1 MRSPSLFPQCLFRA
15 LDDDLEDTGSLR
27 VGWGVGDTLS
37 VMGLVELSLLK
48 RVESGKSASLSLPNE
63 LSISSLIFLL
73 WPIQT
78 ERLSLLCTVFTADL
92 SLICV
97 LSIHSALTA
106 LMCLMS

>member
-1 MRSPSLFPQCLFRA
+1 M
-15 LDDDLEDTGSLR
+15 
-27 VGWGVGDTLS
+27 GDALS
-37 VMGLVELSLLK
+37 VMGLVELSPLK
-48 RVESGKSASLSLPNE
+48 RVESSKSASLLLLNK